1 MIREYE
7 IIKIQIQHSG
17 EDDEEAVALV
27 RDVNTCDDFFVVIN
41 DYFYDHYSKHVWG
54 IYNKLQNN
62 DRIKGE
68 LIFINC
74 HKTVLNSNRYFVQ
87 EGVVTSMFT
96 KIHYPLLFSSSF
108 RGQFE
113 VIEMENDIPIRVK
126 YPYGDYDIRV
136 DENRMLIVKSNEVGL
151 RGELYLETV
160 GDSWKEETQTG
171 K

>member
-27 RDVNTCDDFFVVIN
+27 RDVSTCDEFYVEIN
-41 DYFYDHYSKHVWG
+41 DYFFDHYSEHVWG

-68 LIFINC
+68 LILINC
-74 HKTVLNSNRYFVQ
+74 HKTNTNRNHFFEQ
-87 EGVVTSMFT
+87 KGVVVSMFT
-96 KIHYPLLFSSSF
+96 KYHYPLLFSSGF
-108 RGQFE
+108 IGQFE
-113 VIEMENDIPIRVK
+113 VLEMYNAIPVRVK

-136 DENRMLIVKSNEVGL
+136 DENRMLMDKSNEIGL

-160 GDSWKEETQTG
+160 GDPWK
-171 K
+171 